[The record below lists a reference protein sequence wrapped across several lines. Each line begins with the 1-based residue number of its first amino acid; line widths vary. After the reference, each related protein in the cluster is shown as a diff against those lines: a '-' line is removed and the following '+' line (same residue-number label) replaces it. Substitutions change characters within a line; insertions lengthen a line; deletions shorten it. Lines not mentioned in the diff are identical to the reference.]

1 MKYGRPIPVL
11 LTVPHLNRTA
21 SPYREMMAIVELLP
35 RADFKLSVCSLRD
48 GGFSET
54 APLLEKLGVECFVA
68 RFRPTGR
75 SPRAIHE
82 SWRDQALID
91 KRGPFAIQHSLDFTS
106 SPFEAMMA
114 RLRSR
119 IYIFSQRNL
128 NQNGHAR
135 LLKMKAFLSTR
146 IIAISK
152 AVQRFLLDSG
162 VPARKVNQIE
172 LGIGT
177 ADILTERRRGY
188 FLCVGQI
195 EPLKRQ
201 EDAIRALRLI
211 AAEFPEARLGIA
223 GNIFDQDYMRA
234 LRQHANE
241 LGVQDRVE
249 FLGPRKD
256 ILELMAQSNGL
267 IHCSESEAFGW
278 VIVEAMSVGTPVVAA
293 ASDGPREIID
303 HNRTGIL
310 VECGDIAGYAAALRS
325 LISGSEFVSTLS
337 GNGRQE
343 VARRFSV
350 ATMVDRIRAVYLDCL
365 GESSATP
372 ALSSAPSRSL

>member
-1 MKYGRPIPVL
+1 
-11 LTVPHLNRTA
+11 
-21 SPYREMMAIVELLP
+21 MMAIVELLP
-35 RADFKLSVCSLRD
+35 RAEFRLTICSLRD

-75 SPRAIHE
+75 SLRAIRD
-82 SWRDQALID
+82 SWRDQAPID
-91 KRGPFAIQHSLDFTS
+91 KRGPFVIQHSLDFTS
-106 SPFEAMMA
+106 SPFEAVMA
-114 RLRSR
+114 RMRSR
-119 IYIFSQRNL
+119 VYIFSQRNL

-135 LLKMKAFLSTR
+135 LLKLKTLLSTR

-152 AVQRFLLDSG
+152 AVQCFLLDSG
-162 VPARKVNQIE
+162 VPARKVNKIE

-177 ADILTERRRGY
+177 TNVLTERRRGY

-201 EDAIRALRLI
+201 EDAIRALRRI
-211 AAEFPEARLGIA
+211 VDEFPEARLGIA
-223 GNIFDQDYMRA
+223 GNVFDQEYMRS
-234 LRQHANE
+234 LRQLARA

-256 ILELMAQSNGL
+256 VLELLAQSNGL

-303 HNRTGIL
+303 HDRTGIL
-310 VECGDIAGYAAALRS
+310 VECGDITGYAAALRN
-325 LISGSEFVSTLS
+325 LISDAGFASTLS
-337 GNGRQE
+337 VNGRQD

-350 ATMVDRIRAVYLDCL
+350 VTMVDRIRSVYLDCL
-365 GESSATP
+365 GENSSSP
-372 ALSSAPSRSL
+372 ALSSAASRSL

>member
-1 MKYGRPIPVL
+1 
-11 LTVPHLNRTA
+11 
-21 SPYREMMAIVELLP
+21 MAIVELLP
-35 RADFKLSVCSLRD
+35 RADFKLSICSLRD
-48 GGFSET
+48 GGFNET
-54 APLLEKLGVECFVA
+54 APLLENLGVECFVA

-75 SPRAIHE
+75 SLRAFRD

-106 SPFEAMMA
+106 SPFEALMA

-119 IYIFSQRNL
+119 VYVFSQRNL
-128 NQNGHAR
+128 NQNGHAL
-135 LLKMKAFLSTR
+135 LLKIKTRLSHR

-152 AVQRFLLDSG
+152 AVQSFLLDRG
-162 VPARKVNQIE
+162 VPAGKVNKIE
-172 LGIGT
+172 LGIGNSDT
-177 ADILTERRRGY
+177 AGVRRRGY

-201 EDAIRALRLI
+201 ADAIRALGLI

-223 GNIFDQDYMRA
+223 GNVFDPEYMQSLRDHATALGIQDK
-234 LRQHANE
+234 
-241 LGVQDRVE
+241 VE

-256 ILELMAQSNGL
+256 VLQLMAQSNGL

-310 VECGDIAGYAAALRS
+310 LETGDIAGYAAAFRT
-325 LISGSEFVSTLS
+325 LISDSEFASALAR
-337 GNGRQE
+337 NGRQE
-343 VARRFSV
+343 VTRRFSV
-350 ATMVDRIRAVYLDCL
+350 STMVDRIRSLYLECL
-365 GESSATP
+365 GESSP
-372 ALSSAPSRSL
+372 GPLLSSAPFRSL